1 MDVKAKEEGQTIE
14 AWKQLEG
21 RDINDE
27 FYLRKYLGDSEQ
39 CAVFLAERASRDGV
53 EEPQQVAIKL
63 LPADQANAELQLSR
77 WQLAQS
83 LSHPHLIRLLQAGRC
98 RLGGMEMFFAVMEL
112 AEENLAQVIPDRA
125 LTPDEVR
132 DVLQPTLDV
141 LAYLHTQ
148 GFVHTRLRPAN
159 VMAVRE
165 QMKLASDCVCR
176 AGESLPNL
184 GKDNVYDPPEK
195 ASGAASSAADIWSL
209 GMMLAEISTQRLP
222 SRKENDQADPI
233 LPENLPASLFD
244 IVRGCLR
251 RNPQRRWTIAE
262 ISARLHPAPLSRP
275 KRVTDGPREGFTG
288 RRFVVPLIVAL
299 LVVTAIFAASRLLR
313 RQPEVRQDILAVKPG
328 QKPEAEESRA
338 KPSPISPSSAARPA
352 AAHPAAAN
360 RGPADDQ
367 VANQVLPDVPQ
378 KARDT
383 IHGTLRVSV
392 RVHVD
397 RSGSVVGAELES
409 PGPSKYFAGLAMQA
423 AQSWKF
429 TPASKDAGRDFILSF
444 DFTNTET
451 KAYATRA
458 AP

>member
-1 MDVKAKEEGQTIE
+1 MDVKAQEEGQTIE
-14 AWKQLEG
+14 AWKQWEG

-27 FYLRKYLGDSEQ
+27 FHLRKYLGGWEQ
-39 CAVFLAERASRDGV
+39 CAVFLAERASHDGA

-77 WQLAQS
+77 WQLAQG
-83 LSHPHLIRLLQAGRC
+83 LSHAHLIRLLQIGRC
-98 RLGGMEMFFAVMEL
+98 RLGGVEMFFAVMEH
-112 AEENLAQVIPDRA
+112 AEENLAQVLPDRA
-125 LTPDEVR
+125 LTPEEVR
-132 DVLQPTLDV
+132 DLLRPTLDA

-159 VMAVRE
+159 VMAVGDRL
-165 QMKLASDCVCR
+165 KLASDCLCR
-176 AGESLPNL
+176 TGEALPNL
-184 GKDNVYDPPEK
+184 GRTSIYDPPEK
-195 ASGAASSAADIWSL
+195 ASGGASPVTDIWSL
-209 GMMLAEISTQRLP
+209 GMMLTEISTQRLP
-222 SRKENDQADPI
+222 LLKEEEQDPV

-275 KRVTDGPREGFTG
+275 KPATGSSQKAFEG
-288 RRFVVPLIVAL
+288 RRFVVPLIVAV
-299 LVVTAIFAASRLLR
+299 LVVAAIFAASRLLR
-313 RQPEVRQDILAVKPG
+313 RPPEARQGISAVKPV
-328 QKPEAEESRA
+328 QKPEAEESRT
-338 KPSPISPSSAARPA
+338 KPSPISASSAARPA
-352 AAHPAAAN
+352 AVN
-360 RGPADDQ
+360 RGPADSQ
-367 VANQVLPDVPQ
+367 VVNQVLPDVPQ

-383 IHGTLRVSV
+383 IHGILRVSV

-397 RSGSVVGAELES
+397 RSGSVVGAEFES
-409 PGPSKYFAGLAMQA
+409 SGPSKYFAKLAMQA

-429 TPASKDAGRDFILSF
+429 TPTSKDAGRDFILSF

-451 KAYATRA
+451 KVYATRA

>member
-1 MDVKAKEEGQTIE
+1 MDVKAKQEGQTIE
-14 AWKQLEG
+14 AWKQWEG
-21 RDINDE
+21 QAVNDE
-27 FYLRKYLGDSEQ
+27 FHLRKYLGGSEQ
-39 CAVFLAERASRDGV
+39 CAVFLAERAQHDGV

-63 LPADQANAELQLSR
+63 LPADHANAELQLSR

-83 LSHPHLIRLLQAGRC
+83 LSHAHLIRLLQVGRC
-98 RLGGMEMFFAVMEL
+98 RLGGIELFFAVMEH
-112 AEENLAQVIPDRA
+112 AEENLSQVIPDRA
-125 LTPDEVR
+125 LTPEEVR
-132 DVLQPTLDV
+132 DLLRPTLDT

-148 GFVHTRLRPAN
+148 GFVHTRLRPASI
-159 VMAVRE
+159 MAVRD
-165 QMKLASDCVCR
+165 QLKLASDCLCR

-184 GKDNVYDPPEK
+184 GRASIYDPPEK
-195 ASGAASSAADIWSL
+195 ASGASPVADIWSL
-209 GMMLAEISTQRLP
+209 GMMLTEISTQRLP
-222 SRKENDQADPI
+222 SWKEHEQADPV

-262 ISARLHPAPLSRP
+262 ISARLQPAPLLRS
-275 KRVTDGPREGFTG
+275 KRATEGFQEGFTG
-288 RRFVVPLIVAL
+288 RHFIAPLIVAV
-299 LVVTAIFAASRLLR
+299 LVVAAIFAASRLLR
-313 RQPEVRQDILAVKPG
+313 RQPEAQQDISAVKSG
-328 QKPEAEESRA
+328 QKPESEESRA

-352 AAHPAAAN
+352 AAN
-360 RGPADDQ
+360 RSPADGQ
-367 VANQVLPDVPQ
+367 VVNQVLPDVPQ

-397 RSGSVVGAELES
+397 QSGSVVGAEFES
-409 PGPSKYFAGLAMQA
+409 PGPSTYFARLAMQA
-423 AQSWKF
+423 AQGWKF
-429 TPASKDAGRDFILSF
+429 TPYSKDAGRDFILSF